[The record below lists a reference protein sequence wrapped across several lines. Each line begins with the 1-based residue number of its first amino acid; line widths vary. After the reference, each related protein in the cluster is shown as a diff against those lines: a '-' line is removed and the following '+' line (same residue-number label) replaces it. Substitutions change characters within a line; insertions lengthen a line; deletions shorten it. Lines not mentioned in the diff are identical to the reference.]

1 MNICIIVSYQYNIKY
16 VNSLKLNKFM
26 YNIKLTCNN
35 SIVINFML
43 GDIFNNNT

>member
-1 MNICIIVSYQYNIKY
+1 MNICIIVSDQYKY
-16 VNSLKLNKFM
+16 VNFLKLNKFM

-43 GDIFNNNT
+43 EDIFNNNT